1 MYTISDLI
9 GILFIIILIVLF
21 GSFAIATLYEV
32 IKAKRK
38 RGRKE

>member
-21 GSFAIATLYEV
+21 ISFAIATLYEA

-38 RGRKE
+38 RGKKI